1 MDLIWE
7 TEGGSCVQRQGTSQW
22 APNFLPHPHSFSYC
36 ALRNPCWSQ
45 SLCLLSICL
54 EPHFLPHKS
63 GSLHCAWPYSSF
75 VSRVLCTGGLILF
88 WNQSLSPLPSHLPL
102 SPFPSLRTIKRT
114 EPFTIH
120 NTPCIGPVLINKVSG
135 STGKG
140 MNQQGIERGPR
151 LSCGLTDWLWSLP
164 CL

>member
-45 SLCLLSICL
+45 SLCLLASAWSLTSCL
-54 EPHFLPHKS
+54 I
-63 GSLHCAWPYSSF
+63 SLT
-75 VSRVLCTGGLILF
+75 LCTVHGHIAPSLAVSCALRPYLILE
-88 WNQSLSPLPSHLPL
+88 SISPPLPFHLPL

-120 NTPCIGPVLINKVSG
+120 NTPCIGPVLMNKVSG
-135 STGKG
+135 STGEG